1 MNTAVLFLIFNRP
14 HTTAEVFAAIR
25 EARPER
31 LYVGADGPRA
41 DREGEAERCAEAR
54 RIATD
59 ADWPCEVRTLFRND
73 NLGCRRAVNG
83 AITWFFEH
91 EEEGIILEDDC
102 LPHPSFFPYCA
113 ALLERYREDPQIMCI
128 TGNNFQADMR
138 GWPYSYYYSIFNH
151 CWGWASWRRAWALYD
166 AELEAFDPATAPR
179 MLNKLCPVRGFG
191 AHWSRILNRVKA
203 GGVDSWA
210 YIWTWSCFRQRGLT
224 CTPKVNLV
232 SNIGFGDAGTHTKTG
247 TSPLANMP
255 TRELEHPLKSPP
267 EKQPEQSFDQHVALS
282 HFGIGGPTLLKQVRR
297 KIKRLAKFSQTK
309 GRLA

>member
-14 HTTAEVFAAIR
+14 DTTAEVFAAIR

-31 LYVGADGPRA
+31 LYVAADGPRA
-41 DREGEAERCAEAR
+41 DREGEDCHCAETR

-59 ADWPCEVRTLFRND
+59 VDWPCEVQTLFRYD
-73 NLGCRRAVNG
+73 NLGCRRAVSG

-128 TGNNFQADMR
+128 TGNNFQADMK

-151 CWGWASWRRAWALYD
+151 CWGWASWRRAWAFYD
-166 AELEAFDPATAPR
+166 SELEAFDPATAPR
-179 MLNKLCPVRGFG
+179 MLDKLCPVRGFG
-191 AHWSRILNRVKA
+191 SQWTDILNRVKA
-203 GGVDSWA
+203 GGIDSWA
-210 YIWTWSCFRQRGLT
+210 YIWTWSCFRQGGLT

-232 SNIGFGDAGTHTKTG
+232 SNIGFGDLGTHTTAR
-247 TSPLANMP
+247 TSPFANMP
-255 TRELEHPLKSPP
+255 TSVLEQPIKSPP
-267 EKQPEQSFDQHVALS
+267 EERPEQIFDRYVALK
-282 HFGIGGPTLLKQVRR
+282 HFGVGRPPLLKRM
-297 KIKRLAKFSQTK
+297 KKTFKRLASSLKLK
-309 GRLA
+309 RKLA